1 MVTDITMKN
10 LEPGGMPED
19 DSMHVV
25 MFYGS
30 TCGPCKA
37 TMPHYEKV
45 AEHFINQGINIKF
58 HRIDAWNPPEQR
70 DYCKNVWDV
79 TGVPTFKFF
88 NKGLQLLSKSGGGD
102 FDTLKSGVE
111 EFFNKIKFD
120 PNSMKVKKISS
131 DAILPQK
138 AHEGDL
144 GYDLFAA
151 EDVSIYPG
159 ETKLISTG
167 VAIQFPVG
175 YGGIIKDRSS
185 VATKR
190 KLFSVAGVIDNGYVG
205 EIKVALHNS
214 GYNLQKIEIGDKMAQ
229 LILIPVTN
237 FQVEE
242 VKEVYSADERGEGG
256 FGSTG
261 T

>member
-1 MVTDITMKN
+1 MVTDITMQN
-10 LEPGGMPED
+10 MMPGGMQTD
-19 DSMHVV
+19 IQTHVV
-25 MFYGS
+25 MFYGPN
-30 TCGPCKA
+30 CGPCKA
-37 TMPHYEKV
+37 TMPHYEKI
-45 AEHFINQGINIKF
+45 AEEYVNQDIGF
-58 HRIDAWNPPEQR
+58 HRIDAWNPPEQKEYCR
-70 DYCKNVWDV
+70 DVYGI
-79 TGVPTFKFF
+79 TGVPHFKIFYQG
-88 NKGLQLLSKSGGGD
+88 KEIHSRSGGGD
-102 FDTLKSGVE
+102 FDALKKFIDDGLFKTNFTS
-111 EFFNKIKFD
+111 NIMKIKR
-120 PNSMKVKKISS
+120 VVEG
-131 DAILPQK
+131 AILPQK

-167 VAIQFPVG
+167 VAIQFPIG

>member
-1 MVTDITMKN
+1 MVTEITMNNMK
-10 LEPGGMPED
+10 PGGMPN
-19 DSMHVV
+19 DSSTHVV
-25 MFYGS
+25 MFYGP

-37 TMPHYEKV
+37 TVPYYEEIAAYYTAK
-45 AEHFINQGINIKF
+45 NIDIQF
-58 HRIDAWNPPEQR
+58 HKIDAWNPPEQKQ
-70 DYCKNVWDV
+70 YCTDVWGV
-79 TGVPTFKFF
+79 RGVPHFKFF
-88 NKGLQLLSKSGGGD
+88 SEGREIAQKVGGGNFETLQQFIED
-102 FDTLKSGVE
+102 SLLKSK
-111 EFFNKIKFD
+111 FTPTRIKAKILVD
-120 PNSMKVKKISS
+120 V
-131 DAILPQK
+131 AILPQK

-144 GYDLFAA
+144 GYDLFSA
-151 EDVSIYPG
+151 EDVSIFPG

-167 VAIQFPVG
+167 VAIQFPIG

-185 VATKR
+185 IATKR

-214 GYNLQKIEIGDKMAQ
+214 GYNLQKIEVGDKIAQ
-229 LILIPVTN
+229 LVLIPVTN

-242 VKEVYSADERGEGG
+242 VKEVYSADERGDGG